1 MNDNRVIP
9 ALLIGGALSGIFYSW
24 YRSQG
29 SVPLPPG
36 PKGHVIFGSALEV
49 STDAMFGDILYLHQA
64 VNQIQN
70 SGPYWLKLSEYND
83 QYGPIVCVR
92 MLHKR
97 MFVISDP
104 NLISELFEKR
114 AANYSD
120 RNISGMARLIGW
132 DKNVVFTP
140 YGPLLKRYRT
150 MLQRALNNRV
160 SLDYIPLQQ
169 YEIQRFMRRL
179 IDQPGEFMA
188 HVHLMAASI
197 AVRIAYGYK
206 VNSADDH
213 IVQAAEELMS
223 AFSDIAAPAR
233 WAVNILPLLRY
244 LPEWFPLISFHR
256 RARDIRRMDA
266 VAQNEPFEYVLKQ
279 MAEGTAED
287 SFTSKLLQP
296 DDGQPID
303 DETKEQIKSVASTLY
318 GAGSDTTVSGVQS
331 FFLAMTLYPDVQA
344 KAQAE
349 IATYLKQRSTKGD
362 PSRMIL
368 PADRPNLPYTSAIVH
383 EVLRWHPITN
393 MVAHRSSDQDDCNVV
408 SGGKVYRIL
417 AQSLV
422 MANIWKIMHDPDVYI
437 EPGKFRPERYLAENP
452 PPEPENYAFGFGRR
466 YVGEQHDK
474 LELNLPSCYRI
485 CPGLHIAQQSMWIS
499 ISNTLANFTITKARD
514 ENGMEI
520 TPEERY
526 STGLIS
532 HPLPFKCSITPKEGC
547 EEWLREVTE

>member
-1 MNDNRVIP
+1 MNDNRVVP

-36 PKGHVIFGSALEV
+36 PKGHVIFGSALE
-49 STDAMFGDILYLHQA
+49 
-64 VNQIQN
+64 IQN

-120 RNISGMARLIGW
+120 RNISGMAQLIGW

-169 YEIQRFMRRL
+169 YEVQRFMRRL
-179 IDQPGEFMA
+179 IDQPDQFMA

-206 VNSADDH
+206 VDSADDH

-244 LPEWFPLISFHR
+244 LPEWFPLVSFHR

-279 MAEGTAED
+279 MAQGTAED

-349 IATYLKQRSTKGD
+349 ITTYLKQRSTKGD

-393 MVAHRSSDQDDCNVV
+393 MVAHRSSNQDDCNVV
-408 SGGKVYRIL
+408 SGGKAYRIL

-422 MANIWKIMHDPDVYI
+422 MANIWSVPRLFDAMVLTKAVLLGRKIMHDPNVYL
-437 EPGKFRPERYLAENP
+437 EPGKFRPERYLVENP
-452 PPEPENYAFGFGRR
+452 PPEPENYAFGFGR
-466 YVGEQHDK
+466 
-474 LELNLPSCYRI
+474 RI

-499 ISNTLANFTITKARD
+499 ISNTLANFMITKARD

-520 TPEERY
+520 TPEEKY